1 MNNKRII
8 LVGRSASGKDLLR
21 KRFESKGFS
30 YSVSYTTRPPRE
42 GEINGKD
49 YIFITD
55 REASEMI
62 GSNQFYEWSEFN
74 GWIYGITRQQFSS
87 DQVFIMPP
95 AQIKRLSKED
105 RSNSFI
111 IFLNIDD
118 QTLASRLIARNMPGD
133 SADRRLAADRED
145 FRDFSDFDLQIT
157 DPNF

>member
-1 MNNKRII
+1 
-8 LVGRSASGKDLLR
+8 
-21 KRFESKGFS
+21 
-30 YSVSYTTRPPRE
+30 
-42 GEINGKD
+42 
-49 YIFITD
+49 
-55 REASEMI
+55 
-62 GSNQFYEWSEFN
+62 
-74 GWIYGITRQQFSS
+74 
-87 DQVFIMPP
+87 MPP